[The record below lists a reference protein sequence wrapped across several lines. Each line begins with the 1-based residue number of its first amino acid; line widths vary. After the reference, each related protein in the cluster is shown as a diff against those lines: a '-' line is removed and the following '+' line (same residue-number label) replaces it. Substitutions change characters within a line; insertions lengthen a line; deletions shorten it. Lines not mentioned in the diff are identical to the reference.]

1 MAFTPIPG
9 SFLLSAKLSCLFMA
23 PDGTLQPWDVVLD
36 VANNQTPCN
45 ATASQKKR
53 EANKKRKLRRKLKL
67 KLKKKSEMRKPIQIS
82 PWKSPCPEHIPDKV
96 VSGQIRDNGEYWWR
110 CAVCKVDL

>member
-1 MAFTPIPG
+1 MASTPIPG

-45 ATASQKKR
+45 ATASQKKMGSQQKAQATAQAKAKAQEEER
-53 EANKKRKLRRKLKL
+53 DAEANT
-67 KLKKKSEMRKPIQIS
+67 
-82 PWKSPCPEHIPDKV
+82 
-96 VSGQIRDNGEYWWR
+96 
-110 CAVCKVDL
+110 DLTLEESLARTHR